1 VLDVILSDD
10 PLIVNS
16 VSAAPPLGH
25 SDHLTV
31 EFSIAQ
37 VKATTPTES
46 SQHTTPKY
54 RWLYGN
60 FDTMRSTLNRL
71 IGTDSCATIPLP
83 NHCGLLSP
91 MSCGLLLVCLSLQC
105 IVIVGTQLAI
115 SANDI
120 RLFYG
125 AL

>member
-16 VSAAPPLGH
+16 VSAAQPLGH

-46 SQHTTPKY
+46 SQQTTPKY
-54 RWLYGN
+54 SWLDGN
-60 FDTMRSTLNRL
+60 FDAMRSTLNRL
-71 IGTDSCATIPLP
+71 IGADSCATIPLS
-83 NHCGLLSP
+83 NHCGLLSL
-91 MSCGLLLVCLSLQC
+91 MSCGLLLLCLSQC
-105 IVIVGTQLAI
+105 IVIVGTQIAI
-115 SANDI
+115 SANDSQ
-120 RLFYG
+120 LFYG
-125 AL
+125 AS